1 MIARSEEM
9 STYVGQLQI
18 SLNLK
23 LSNVELPDG
32 SNMTM
37 DRLPVPQK

>member
-1 MIARSEEM
+1 MIPI
-9 STYVGQLQI
+9 Y
-18 SLNLK
+18 LNLN

-37 DRLPVPQK
+37 DRLLVHRNDAVPTLA